1 MDFVCLYND
10 VDLIFGVDL
19 FCGLNYIEF
28 QKIKNCVFGCFVDFF
43 LDGVNK
49 EKMSSCSLKEVYVQ
63 KMVKVCN
70 EYGDKWSLIFFF
82 NNKGKNVE
90 LKFVDKMKRQFEFS
104 VDFFQIILD
113 SLFIFYEIFL
123 VFMSEC
129 FYFIVVVESMY
140 GDFLEVWYYLDN
152 KLIVIRNSEEI
163 RGGGLLKYC
172 YFLIRVYNFV
182 EKVDIRV
189 MERYMCLR
197 FFIDFSDI
205 NQ

>member
-1 MDFVCLYND
+1 
-10 VDLIFGVDL
+10 
-19 FCGLNYIEF
+19 
-28 QKIKNCVFGCFVDFF
+28 
-43 LDGVNK
+43 
-49 EKMSSCSLKEVYVQ
+49 MSSCSLKEVYVQ

-163 RGGGLLKYC
+163 CGGGLLKYC

-182 EKVDIRV
+182 EKVDICV